1 MKNKILL
8 STILVVFTI
17 CGCNIGQEKDL
28 EYSLPEYIE
37 SSGGTNFAFYD
48 IGEDYLTGQD
58 RHSWWKPGV
67 LKHTI
72 GAFDKQQDGVVENTL
87 RQMYDNG
94 QRKIALILWHINI
107 AEQFEHHGSKWEGDI
122 PSGYEDTYGH
132 IVNSAL
138 GKLSSQHEENLKELL
153 GLICDT
159 GFETITIRFAPQG
172 VNNPMDWTDWQEE
185 FYQENISFL
194 LSVKDI
200 ADKVVGDKSELIY
213 DLGLELGGMEAGLSL
228 DYIAR
233 LWDDYTGMFPV
244 DNTVGFSFAVE
255 RGRIT
260 RMLEIY
266 KKSGIYP
273 PVYALDIYLDGYT
286 ILSYSIEELRKG
298 GIEEPKIIIMETF
311 YNDTQVL
318 EEFQRAAKEHN
329 VSILY
334 IMQWQVDRDRLFWY
348 NDDGS
353 RSMRHF
359 SISSPIEYDNY
370 LITE

>member
-1 MKNKILL
+1 MRKKIALL
-8 STILVVFTI
+8 SVILVVVVA
-17 CGCNIGQEKDL
+17 GCNPEREKDMK
-28 EYSLPEYIE
+28 YSLPEYID

-48 IGEDYLTGQD
+48 IGEDYITGKD

-67 LKHTI
+67 LKHTV
-72 GAFDKQQDGVVENTL
+72 GAFDKQDEGFVENTL
-87 RQMYDNG
+87 QKMYDSG

-107 AEQFEHHGSKWEGDI
+107 AEQFENHGSKWEGDI

-132 IVNSAL
+132 IVNSAS
-138 GKLSSQHEENLKELL
+138 GKLCNQHEDNLKELL
-153 GLICDT
+153 KLICDT
-159 GFETITIRFAPQG
+159 GFESISIRFAPQG
-172 VNNPMDWTDWQEE
+172 VNNPMDWTEWQEE
-185 FYQENISFL
+185 FYQENLSFL
-194 LSVKDI
+194 LSVKEI
-200 ADKVVGDKSELIY
+200 ADEVVGDKSEVIY

-228 DYIAR
+228 DYITR
-233 LWDDYTGMFPV
+233 LWDDYTSRFSV

-255 RGRIT
+255 PNRIT

-286 ILSYSIEELRKG
+286 ILSYSIKELRNG

-311 YNDTQVL
+311 YNDSQVL
-318 EEFQRAAKEHN
+318 QEFQRAAKEHN
-329 VSILY
+329 VRILY

-359 SISSPIEYDNY
+359 SITSPIEYDNY